1 MVKVNAQKSWLPVL
15 LCLLILP
22 LIMISGCVS
31 QEDTSL
37 TTQVIED
44 VTTGEA
50 YALIQDNQGNPNFA
64 IIDVRTPEEYA
75 TGHIENAMILD
86 YYEDNF
92 KDELDK
98 LDKDKTYLIYCRS
111 GTRSGKSLD
120 IMRELGFGE
129 VYNMLGG
136 MIQWGSDGL
145 PTVQ

>member
-1 MVKVNAQKSWLPVL
+1 MIGNNVKKLCSPVL

-37 TTQVIED
+37 ETQIIKD

-50 YALIQDNQGNPNFA
+50 YTLIQNNLENQGFA

-75 TGHIENAMILD
+75 AGHILNSINLD
-86 YYEDNF
+86 YYAGNF
-92 KDELDK
+92 KDELNT
-98 LDKDKTYLIYCRS
+98 LDKDKTYLIYCKS
-111 GTRSGKSLD
+111 GNRSGKTRD
-120 IMRELGFGE
+120 IMRDLSFTE

-136 MIQWGSDGL
+136 IIQWGSDGL
-145 PTVQ
+145 STVQ